1 MAMRT
6 ISNILIIC
14 VLLFSE
20 SIFAFNKV
28 RYSNHNDAHNQQS
41 YYVELLHLSLESSS
55 EKYGPFILENL
66 NIPMSEQRQI
76 QSINDGSLDIMWV
89 MTSKQREESALP
101 IRIPLLKGLL
111 GYRVLVIRENQI
123 NKFAEI
129 KNTDSL
135 KKLVAVQGF
144 GWPDYEILQANGFN
158 VASSEWYSTIFK
170 SLSKG
175 FYDYFPRSVIEV
187 WAEKEQ
193 IKSSKLVIDKKN
205 LLVYPTAIY
214 FFVGKNNTK
223 LAERIEYSLLQAITQ
238 GSFEQL
244 FTNYPTHQQTFN
256 IIDWKNRKIHLL
268 TNPLLPIETPINN
281 KKLWFQLSP

>member
-1 MAMRT
+1 
-6 ISNILIIC
+6 
-14 VLLFSE
+14 
-20 SIFAFNKV
+20 
-28 RYSNHNDAHNQQS
+28 
-41 YYVELLHLSLESSS
+41 
-55 EKYGPFILENL
+55 
-66 NIPMSEQRQI
+66 MSEQRQI